1 MYNLNQINTNI
12 NESFVNISSIYYIND
27 IYTNG
32 FFTNYLYILGYLAI
46 IFSILVITSKNPII
60 SVLYLIALF
69 LTISSYLIMSGLVFI
84 GISYLLVYI
93 GAISMLFLFI
103 LMLIDIRISELQVNT
118 KNSIFLSFLIGSIFI
133 YILSKIINIEILE
146 TDIYFTSFNNW
157 EGFITNRIDIMSI
170 GNVLYTNY
178 SIWIIITSIL
188 LLLAMVGAIVINI

>member
-12 NESFVNISSIYYIND
+12 SESIVNINSVYYIND

-32 FFTNYLYILGYLAI
+32 FFTSYLYILGYLAV

-133 YILSKIINIEILE
+133 YILSKIINIEVLE

-178 SIWIIITSIL
+178 SIWLIITSIL

>member
-1 MYNLNQINTNI
+1 MKSLSQVVLNNY
-12 NESFVNISSIYYIND
+12 ESFSNIDSVYYIND

-32 FFTNYLYILGYLAI
+32 FFVNYLDILGYLAI
-46 IFSILVITSKNPII
+46 IFSILVITAKNPII

-69 LTISSYLIMSGLVFI
+69 LAISSYLIMVGLVFI

-103 LMLIDIRISELQVNT
+103 LMLIDIRISELQTNT
-118 KNSIFLSFLIGSIFI
+118 RNSLFLAFLIGSIFI
-133 YILSKIINIEILE
+133 IIVTKTINIELMGNE
-146 TDIYFTSFNNW
+146 IYFVNSNNW
-157 EGFITNRIDIMSI
+157 EGFIINRIDIMSI

-178 SIWIIITSIL
+178 SIWLIITSVL

>member
-1 MYNLNQINTNI
+1 MKSLSQVVLNNY
-12 NESFVNISSIYYIND
+12 ESFSNIDSVYYIND

-32 FFTNYLYILGYLAI
+32 FFVNYLDILGYLAI
-46 IFSILVITSKNPII
+46 IFSILVITAKNPII

-69 LTISSYLIMSGLVFI
+69 LAISSYLIMVGLVFI

-103 LMLIDIRISELQVNT
+103 LMLIDIRISELQTNT
-118 KNSIFLSFLIGSIFI
+118 RNSLFLAFLIGSIFI
-133 YILSKIINIEILE
+133 IIVTKTINIELMGNE
-146 TDIYFTSFNNW
+146 IYFVNSNNW
-157 EGFITNRIDIMSI
+157 EGFIVNRIDIMSI

-178 SIWIIITSIL
+178 SIWIIITSVL

>member
-12 NESFVNISSIYYIND
+12 SESIVNINSVYYIND

-32 FFTNYLYILGYLAI
+32 FFTSYLYILGYLAV

-133 YILSKIINIEILE
+133 YILSKIINIEVLE

-188 LLLAMVGAIVINI
+188 LLLAMVGAIVINL